1 MRIWFHLQG
10 KLGLCLT
17 RTFICLQIM
26 FPAEEQLKMNKG
38 THSKGKQKMLQHL
51 KYGHVTNSQIKCL
64 QGGQNFL

>member
-1 MRIWFHLQG
+1 
-10 KLGLCLT
+10 
-17 RTFICLQIM
+17 M